1 MATSSGDVA
10 SLPPEE
16 AVELSPRTNAVLDGG
31 ADLTL
36 SQEEAEI
43 ELNNFKEQQY
53 SVRYTIPRE
62 IASLHFRRETVT
74 GHEMNDAIRRRYQKR
89 FKKPLDEIE
98 PSEAFELLKQNEATT
113 MLSWEM
119 QVEESVQRESDN
131 FWTQVSQ

>member
-36 SQEEAEI
+36 SQEDVEI
-43 ELNNFKEQQY
+43 ELTSVEELQRSANFTVPVK
-53 SVRYTIPRE
+53 
-62 IASLHFRRETVT
+62 IASLRFRRETVT

-98 PSEAFELLKQNEATT
+98 PSEAFKLLKQNEATT

-119 QVEESVQRESDN
+119 QVEESVQGESDN